1 MHHIGSGEGGIRTHG
16 TVSRSGAF
24 KAPALVHYATSPG
37 GPGWIPRGRG
47 AAPTP
52 SKAQPRAGA
61 ILPWSSLTLWHAEPV
76 RASVATEPGG
86 PEVLQIREVDAPDAG
101 AGQILIRVVAAG
113 VNRADLL
120 QRQGH
125 YPPPPGASPILGLE
139 VSGQVAALGDGV
151 TGWRVDDACVALL
164 AGGGYA
170 ELVAVPAGQVLV
182 PPAGLDLV
190 TAGGVIEA
198 AATVYTNLDRV
209 GLRAGEVF
217 LVHGGSG
224 GIGAYAIQY
233 AKAIGAT
240 VITTAGRQDK
250 IDFCRSIGADHALW
264 YREDW
269 PTAVKDIT
277 NGRGVD
283 VILDNMG
290 AKYLEDHVRLLA
302 TGGRLAVIGMQ
313 GGSKGVLDLAALFAR
328 RASISASSLRAR
340 PIAEKSDICRAV
352 AEHVW
357 PLIKT
362 GLIRPPPQTTYPLAE
377 AASAHAHLES
387 GDNIGKIILTVA

>member
-1 MHHIGSGEGGIRTHG
+1 M
-16 TVSRSGAF
+16 
-24 KAPALVHYATSPG
+24 
-37 GPGWIPRGRG
+37 
-47 AAPTP
+47 
-52 SKAQPRAGA
+52 RA
-61 ILPWSSLTLWHAEPV
+61 II
-76 RASVATEPGG
+76 ATEPGG

-101 AGQILIRVVAAG
+101 AGQILIKVVAAG

-240 VITTAGRQDK
+240 VITTAGGQDK
-250 IDFCRSIGADHALW
+250 IDFCRSIGADHALS

-290 AKYLEDHVRLLA
+290 ARYLEDHVRLLA

-313 GGSKGVLDLAALFAR
+313 GGSKGILDLTALFAR

-340 PIAEKSDICRAV
+340 PITEKSDICRAL

-362 GLIRPPPQTTYPLAE
+362 GLIKPPPQTTYPLAE

>member
-1 MHHIGSGEGGIRTHG
+1 
-16 TVSRSGAF
+16 
-24 KAPALVHYATSPG
+24 
-37 GPGWIPRGRG
+37 
-47 AAPTP
+47 
-52 SKAQPRAGA
+52 
-61 ILPWSSLTLWHAEPV
+61 LWHAEPV
-76 RASVATEPGG
+76 RAIIATEPGG
-86 PEVLQIREVDAPDAG
+86 PEVLEIREVDAPVPG
-101 AGQILIRVVAAG
+101 AGEILIRVVAAG

-125 YPPPPGASPILGLE
+125 YPPPPGASQILGLE
-139 VSGQVAALGDGV
+139 VSGEVAALGDGV
-151 TGWRVDDACVALL
+151 AGWKIGDVCAALL

-170 ELVAVPAGQVLV
+170 ELAAVPAGQVLV
-182 PPAGLDLV
+182 PPTGMDAV
-190 TAGGVIEA
+190 TAGGVVEA

-209 GLRAGEVF
+209 ALRAGDIF

-233 AKAIGAT
+233 AKAIGAI

-250 IDFCRSIGADHALW
+250 IDFCRSIGADHALS

-269 PTAVKDIT
+269 PGAVKDIT

-313 GGSKGVLDLAALFAR
+313 GGTKGTLDLGALFSR
-328 RASISASSLRAR
+328 RASVSASSLRAR
-340 PIAEKSDICRAV
+340 PVAEKADICRAV
-352 AEHVW
+352 TVHVW
-357 PLIKT
+357 PLIES
-362 GLIRPPPQTTYPLAE
+362 GLIKPPPQTTYPLEE
-377 AASAHAHLES
+377 AAAAHAHLES
-387 GDNIGKIILTVA
+387 GDNIGKIVLRL

>member
-1 MHHIGSGEGGIRTHG
+1 VRPHFHPK
-16 TVSRSGAF
+16 SR
-24 KAPALVHYATSPG
+24 PG
-37 GPGWIPRGRG
+37 
-47 AAPTP
+47 
-52 SKAQPRAGA
+52 AGA
-61 ILPWSSLTLWHAEPV
+61 ILPGGAFRALWDAEPV
-76 RASVATEPGG
+76 RAIIATEPGG
-86 PEVLQIREVDAPDAG
+86 PEVLKIRETGTPLAG
-101 AGQILIRVVAAG
+101 VREILIRVVAAG

-125 YPPPPGASPILGLE
+125 YPPPQGASQILGLE
-139 VSGQVAALGDGV
+139 VSGEVAALGDGV
-151 TGWRVDDACVALL
+151 AGWKVGDHCVALL

-170 ELVAVPAGQVLV
+170 QFVTAPADQVLI
-182 PPAGLDLV
+182 PPAGMDMV
-190 TAGGVIEA
+190 TAGGVVEA

-209 GLRAGEVF
+209 RLGAGEVF

-240 VITTAGRQDK
+240 VIATAGRPDK
-250 IDFCRSIGADHALW
+250 VDFCRSIGADHALS
-264 YREDW
+264 YRLDW
-269 PTAVKDIT
+269 PEAVKDIT

-313 GGSKGVLDLAALFAR
+313 GGTKGTLDLGALFNR
-328 RASISASSLRAR
+328 RASVSASSLRAR
-340 PIAEKSDICRAV
+340 PVSEKAEVCRNV

-357 PLIKT
+357 PLLES
-362 GLIRPPPQTTYPLAE
+362 GLIKAPPQTTYPLEE
-377 AASAHAHLES
+377 AAAAHTRLES
-387 GDNIGKIILTVA
+387 GDNIGKIILTL

>member
-1 MHHIGSGEGGIRTHG
+1 MD
-16 TVSRSGAF
+16 
-24 KAPALVHYATSPG
+24 PADVATP
-37 GPGWIPRGRG
+37 I
-47 AAPTP
+47 P
-52 SKAQPRAGA
+52 SKAQRRAGA
-61 ILPWSSLTLWHAEPV
+61 ILPEEPFQALWDAEPV
-76 RASVATEPGG
+76 RAIIATEPGG
-86 PEVLQIREVDAPDAG
+86 PEVLKIRETGTPVAG
-101 AGQILIRVVAAG
+101 AGEILIRVVAAG

-125 YPPPPGASPILGLE
+125 YPPPPGASQILGLE
-139 VSGQVAALGDGV
+139 VSGEVAVLGEGV
-151 TGWRVDDACVALL
+151 AGWKVGDPCLALL

-170 ELVAVPAGQVLV
+170 QFVVAPADQVLV
-182 PPAGLDLV
+182 PPTGMDMV

-198 AATVYTNLDRV
+198 AATVYTNLERV
-209 GLRAGEVF
+209 RLRAGEVF

-240 VITTAGRQDK
+240 VIATAGRQDK
-250 IDFCRSIGADHALW
+250 IDFCLSIGADHALS
-264 YREDW
+264 YRQEW
-269 PTAVKDIT
+269 PEAVRDIT

-313 GGSKGVLDLAALFAR
+313 GGTKGTLDLGALFTR
-328 RASISASSLRAR
+328 RASVSASSLRAR
-340 PIAEKSDICRAV
+340 PVSEKAEVCRNV

-357 PLIKT
+357 PLLES
-362 GLIRPPPQTTYPLAE
+362 GLIKAPPQTTYPLEE
-377 AASAHAHLES
+377 AAAAHARLES
-387 GDNIGKIILTVA
+387 GDNIGKIILTL

>member
-1 MHHIGSGEGGIRTHG
+1 
-16 TVSRSGAF
+16 
-24 KAPALVHYATSPG
+24 
-37 GPGWIPRGRG
+37 
-47 AAPTP
+47 
-52 SKAQPRAGA
+52 
-61 ILPWSSLTLWHAEPV
+61 
-76 RASVATEPGG
+76 
-86 PEVLQIREVDAPDAG
+86 
-101 AGQILIRVVAAG
+101 
-113 VNRADLL
+113 
-120 QRQGH
+120 
-125 YPPPPGASPILGLE
+125 
-139 VSGQVAALGDGV
+139 
-151 TGWRVDDACVALL
+151 VALL

-170 ELVAVPAGQVLV
+170 ELVVVPAGQVLV

-240 VITTAGRQDK
+240 VMTTAGRQDK
-250 IDFCRSIGADHALW
+250 IDFCRSIGADHALS

-313 GGSKGVLDLAALFAR
+313 GGSKGILDLAALFAR

-352 AEHVW
+352 AGRVW

-362 GLIRPPPQTTYPLAE
+362 GLIKPPPQTTYPLAE

-387 GDNIGKIILTVA
+387 GDNIGKIILAVA

>member
-1 MHHIGSGEGGIRTHG
+1 MDSEGAWCR
-16 TVSRSGAF
+16 
-24 KAPALVHYATSPG
+24 
-37 GPGWIPRGRG
+37 
-47 AAPTP
+47 PTP

-61 ILPWSSLTLWHAEPV
+61 ILPWSLLTLWHAEPV
-76 RASVATEPGG
+76 RAIIATEPGG

-139 VSGQVAALGDGV
+139 TSGQVAALGDGV

-250 IDFCRSIGADHALW
+250 IDFCRSIGADHALS

-269 PTAVKDIT
+269 PRAAKDIT

-313 GGSKGVLDLAALFAR
+313 GGSKGILDLAALFVR

-340 PIAEKSDICRAV
+340 PIAEKSEICRAV

-362 GLIRPPPQTTYPLAE
+362 GLIKPPPQTTYPLAE

-387 GDNIGKIILTVA
+387 GDNIGKIILTVG